1 MDNVIDLPY
10 FFTNFLYIFMKKV
23 EISLKL
29 LYILQQKFENKN
41 RNFKVNKLKPFTI
54 YLTSFNKKFNNNEY
68 LQ

>member
-1 MDNVIDLPY
+1 
-10 FFTNFLYIFMKKV
+10 MKKV

-29 LYILQQKFENKN
+29 LYILQQTFENKN
-41 RNFKVNKLKPFTI
+41 TNFKVSKLKPFTI